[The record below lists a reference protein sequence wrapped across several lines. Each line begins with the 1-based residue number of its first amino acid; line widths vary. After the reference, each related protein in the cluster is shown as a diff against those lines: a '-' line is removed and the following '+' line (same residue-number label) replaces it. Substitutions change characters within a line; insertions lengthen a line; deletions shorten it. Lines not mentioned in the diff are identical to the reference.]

1 MGITMNQYFYGFF
14 TAICLSFSFVMFTAS
29 KSSDLG
35 DITVN
40 SIRVVDNQNGGFIT
54 TYNTLGELT
63 TFIGGI
69 EDGSGKIASYD
80 NNKVQY
86 SVRSVADK
94 GRKQNEELL
103 NRLRENEIR
112 TISRENDIY
121 EAQELISE
129 NNDLIFSNYDELS
142 AEIDIRIEL
151 FRKKLEE
158 RESLIENAIDQLIKF
173 EDDIKDNKSMIVEN
187 TQEIHQA
194 FEAIMENTEFS
205 RHTKE
210 TLTKRIMEL
219 YGPY

>member
-1 MGITMNQYFYGFF
+1 MNQYFYGFF
-14 TAICLSFSFVMFTAS
+14 TAICLSISLVMFTAS

-54 TYNTLGELT
+54 TYNKLGELT

-80 NNKVQY
+80 KNKVQY
-86 SVRSVADK
+86 SIRSVEDK
-94 GRKQNEELL
+94 NRKQNEELL

-121 EAQELISE
+121 EAQELITE

-151 FRKKLEE
+151 FRKKLQE
-158 RESLIENAIDQLIKF
+158 REDLIENAIDQLIKF

>member
-1 MGITMNQYFYGFF
+1 MNQYFYGFF
-14 TAICLSFSFVMFTAS
+14 TALCLSISLVMFMAS

-54 TYNTLGELT
+54 TYNRLGELT

-80 NNKVQY
+80 KNKVQY
-86 SVRSVADK
+86 SIRSVEDK
-94 GRKQNEELL
+94 NRKQNEELL

-121 EAQELISE
+121 EARELITE

-151 FRKKLEE
+151 FRKKLQE
-158 RESLIENAIDQLIKF
+158 REDLIENAIDQLIKF

>member
-1 MGITMNQYFYGFF
+1 MNQDFNGFF

-54 TYNTLGELT
+54 TYNRLGELT

-80 NNKVQY
+80 KNKVLY
-86 SVRSVADK
+86 SIRSVADK
-94 GRKQNEELL
+94 DRRQNEELL

-121 EAQELISE
+121 EAQELITE

-158 RESLIENAIDQLIKF
+158 RENLIENAIDQLSKF

>member
-1 MGITMNQYFYGFF
+1 M
-14 TAICLSFSFVMFTAS
+14 
-29 KSSDLG
+29 
-35 DITVN
+35 
-40 SIRVVDNQNGGFIT
+40 DNQNGGFIA
-54 TYNTLGELT
+54 TYNRLGELT

-80 NNKVQY
+80 KNKVQY
-86 SVRSVADK
+86 SIRSVADK
-94 GRKQNEELL
+94 DRKQNEELL

-158 RESLIENAIDQLIKF
+158 REDLIENAIDQYLKDDFEYFVYSTADILVPKTIFQSIEKIKKKKKLRKIF
-173 EDDIKDNKSMIVEN
+173 V
-187 TQEIHQA
+187 
-194 FEAIMENTEFS
+194 
-205 RHTKE
+205 R
-210 TLTKRIMEL
+210 
-219 YGPY
+219 

>member
-1 MGITMNQYFYGFF
+1 MNQYFNGFF
-14 TAICLSFSFVMFTAS
+14 TAICLSISFVMFTAS
-29 KSSDLG
+29 KSSDFG

-54 TYNTLGELT
+54 TYNRLGELT

-80 NNKVQY
+80 RNKVQY
-86 SVRSVADK
+86 SIRSIADK
-94 GRKQNEELL
+94 DRKQNEELL

-151 FRKKLEE
+151 FRKKLVE
-158 RESLIENAIDQLIKF
+158 RESLIENAIDQLTKF

>member
-1 MGITMNQYFYGFF
+1 MNQYFYGFF
-14 TAICLSFSFVMFTAS
+14 TALCLSISLVMFTAS

-54 TYNTLGELT
+54 TYNRLGELT

-80 NNKVQY
+80 KNKVQY
-86 SVRSVADK
+86 SIRSVEDK
-94 GRKQNEELL
+94 NRKQNEELL

-121 EAQELISE
+121 EARELITE

-151 FRKKLEE
+151 FRKKLQE
-158 RESLIENAIDQLIKF
+158 REDLIENAIDQLIKF

>member
-1 MGITMNQYFYGFF
+1 MNQYFYGFF
-14 TAICLSFSFVMFTAS
+14 TAICLSISLVMFTAS

-54 TYNTLGELT
+54 TYNKLGELT

-80 NNKVQY
+80 KNKVQY
-86 SVRSVADK
+86 SIRSVEDK
-94 GRKQNEELL
+94 NRKQNEELL

-121 EAQELISE
+121 EAQELITE

-151 FRKKLEE
+151 FRKKLQE
-158 RESLIENAIDQLIKF
+158 REDLIENAIDQLIQF

>member
-1 MGITMNQYFYGFF
+1 MNQYFYGFF

-54 TYNTLGELT
+54 TYNRLGELT

-80 NNKVQY
+80 KNKVQY
-86 SVRSVADK
+86 SIRSVADK
-94 GRKQNEELL
+94 DRKQNEELL

-151 FRKKLEE
+151 FRKKLETT
-158 RESLIENAIDQLIKF
+158 SNL
-173 EDDIKDNKSMIVEN
+173 V
-187 TQEIHQA
+187 
-194 FEAIMENTEFS
+194 
-205 RHTKE
+205 
-210 TLTKRIMEL
+210 
-219 YGPY
+219 

>member
-1 MGITMNQYFYGFF
+1 MNQYFYGFF

-80 NNKVQY
+80 KNKVQY

-158 RESLIENAIDQLIKF
+158 RESLIENAIDQLTKF
-173 EDDIKDNKSMIVEN
+173 
-187 TQEIHQA
+187 
-194 FEAIMENTEFS
+194 
-205 RHTKE
+205 
-210 TLTKRIMEL
+210 
-219 YGPY
+219 

>member
-1 MGITMNQYFYGFF
+1 MNQYFNGFF
-14 TAICLSFSFVMFTAS
+14 TAICLSISFVMFTAS

-54 TYNTLGELT
+54 TYNRLGELT
-63 TFIGGI
+63 SFIGVI

-80 NNKVQY
+80 KNKVQY
-86 SVRSVADK
+86 SIRSVADK
-94 GRKQNEELL
+94 DRKQNEELL

-158 RESLIENAIDQLIKF
+158 REDLIEDAIDQLTKF

-187 TQEIHQA
+187 PQEIHQA

>member
-1 MGITMNQYFYGFF
+1 MKQYFYGFF
-14 TAICLSFSFVMFTAS
+14 TAICLSVSFVMFTAS

-54 TYNTLGELT
+54 TYNRLGELT

-80 NNKVQY
+80 KNKVQY
-86 SVRSVADK
+86 SIRSVADK
-94 GRKQNEELL
+94 DRKQNEELL

-112 TISRENDIY
+112 TISRENDVY
-121 EAQELISE
+121 EAKELISE

-158 RESLIENAIDQLIKF
+158 REDIIEDAIDQLIKF

-210 TLTKRIMEL
+210 TLTKRIMDL